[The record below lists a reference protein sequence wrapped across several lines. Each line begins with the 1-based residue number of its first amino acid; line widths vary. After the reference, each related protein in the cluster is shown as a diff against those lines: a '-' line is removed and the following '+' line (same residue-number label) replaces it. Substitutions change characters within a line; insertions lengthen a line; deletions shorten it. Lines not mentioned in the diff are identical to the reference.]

1 MAITALGSLVE
12 ETAIRFLGH
21 DEHVHAEPHLVFV
34 VGGSVRLIVDGRSHE
49 LRTHEAAWLQ
59 AEVPHAL
66 RIDEGGMVLGPL
78 LDPSAAPPARMV
90 RLGVVPAL
98 VDAMMTILVASPSTP
113 EQVLPF
119 RRALGRVLGDVSTPY
134 FAVDLPAH
142 PAARLLAREAM
153 RSPRTLEDLA
163 ARHRMSVRQVQ
174 RIFAAETGFPFARW
188 RTRTRL
194 NVAVA
199 HVLGGGDLAA
209 AARLAGYAT
218 RSGLLRALSR
228 ETGTPSSQIARDPV
242 GVLGAA

>member
-1 MAITALGSLVE
+1 MMISALGSLVE

-21 DEHVHAEPHLVFV
+21 DEHSHPEPHLIFV
-34 VGGSVRLIVDGRSHE
+34 VSGTATLIVDGRE
-49 LRTHEAAWLQ
+49 YALGTHEAAWLQ
-59 AEVPHAL
+59 VDVPHAL
-66 RIDEGGMVLGPL
+66 RVHDGGMVLGPL
-78 LDPSAAPPARMV
+78 LEATAEPPARVV

-98 VDAMMTILVASPSTP
+98 VEAMMTTLVASPTTE
-113 EQVLPF
+113 EQIRPF
-119 RRALGRVLGDVSTPY
+119 RRALGRVLADVATPY
-134 FAVDLPAH
+134 FPVVLPAH

-174 RIFAAETGFPFARW
+174 RIFAAETGCSFTRW
-188 RTRTRL
+188 RTRVRL
-194 NVAVA
+194 NGAVA

-228 ETGTPSSQIARDPV
+228 ETGTSMAHLAEDPV
-242 GVLGAA
+242 SALAA